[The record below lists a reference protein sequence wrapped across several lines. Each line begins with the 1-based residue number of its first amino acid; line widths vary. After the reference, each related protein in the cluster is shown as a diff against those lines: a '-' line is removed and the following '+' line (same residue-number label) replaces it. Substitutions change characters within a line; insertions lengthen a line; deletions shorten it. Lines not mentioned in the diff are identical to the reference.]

1 MYPAKP
7 TSFTGDDL
15 QIFWSKGHAEYL
27 SSDCG
32 DKLTTFTDADHA
44 RCLRTRRSVSAY
56 FLLYNGVVIS
66 WGCKKQ
72 PITALHST
80 GSEITALHKGATK
93 TVLLRSSLQ
102 SIGFPLH
109 SASLTFEDNQ
119 GTIKLICTNRL
130 TDTVRHHVVK
140 IAWLNEQY
148 LNNSL
153 KLAYT
158 KTSLKLVDCNTKP
171 VNGSHLLT
179 QISYVIGQ
187 CFYPTTDTQ
196 HYHDLDLAH

>member
-1 MYPAKP
+1 M
-7 TSFTGDDL
+7 
-15 QIFWSKGHAEYL
+15 
-27 SSDCG
+27 
-32 DKLTTFTDADHA
+32 
-44 RCLRTRRSVSAY
+44 
-56 FLLYNGVVIS
+56 S

-93 TVLLRSSLQ
+93 TILLRSFLQ

-109 SASLTFEDNQ
+109 SASPTYEDNQ
-119 GTIKLICTNRL
+119 GTIKLIQTNRL
-130 TDTVRHHVVK
+130 TDTVRHHAVK
-140 IAWLNEQY
+140 IAWLNDRY

-158 KTSLKLVDCNTKP
+158 KTSMMLVDCNIKP
-171 VNGSHLLT
+171 VNGSHLFT

-187 CFYPTTDTQ
+187 RYYPTHDTQ
-196 HYHDLDLAH
+196 HYHDLDLANYSWNYRQTSLLRKSPD